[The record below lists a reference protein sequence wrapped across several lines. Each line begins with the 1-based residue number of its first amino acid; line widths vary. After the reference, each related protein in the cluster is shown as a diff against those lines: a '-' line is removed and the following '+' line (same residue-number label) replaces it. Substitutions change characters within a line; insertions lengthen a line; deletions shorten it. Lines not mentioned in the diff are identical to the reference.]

1 MYNEKILGEEVY
13 ENKRKTKKIITGVGI
28 FFTTIM
34 TKVFA
39 IDVDAGWPPPESLYG
54 VEPVPYSHSFNY
66 YVLQMCM
73 VIIILLIIAIGIT
86 ILIKKRKNLKTKK
99 LKIAIWALVIA
110 LIIAFVTAII
120 LLTVLNK

>member
-28 FFTTIM
+28 FFTTIT

-39 IDVDAGWPPPESLYG
+39 IDVDDDWPRTECMYG
-54 VEPVPYSHSFNY
+54 VSIPYSHSFSY
-66 YVLQMCM
+66 YVLQMCR